1 VAVTLYLSCS
11 LDIREMLARRFVLLA
26 AIFALP
32 AVLFGYVDD
41 LRVVLPCAVMLCFA
55 VAASPRIDKET

>member
-1 VAVTLYLSCS
+1 V
-11 LDIREMLARRFVLLA
+11 RRFVLLA

-41 LRVVLPCAVMLCFA
+41 LRVFLPCAVMLCFA
-55 VAASPRIDKET
+55 VAASPGIDKET